1 VSVDKRIGGPVGR
14 SSGNST
20 ARSILAGI
28 LIGVGVAGFL
38 DETVFHQL
46 LHWHHFYDKG
56 SATAGLVSDG
66 FFHAGSW
73 ICLVVGFFLMTD
85 MQRRHVTVPK
95 RVAAGVLLGWGGF
108 QVYDGLFQ
116 HKVLGLH
123 QIRYH
128 VDLLPYDLVWNIAGG
143 ISFLIGLLLLF
154 GQARSVAQRR
164 DEAPVEDGT

>member
-1 VSVDKRIGGPVGR
+1 MSTVPDQTAP
-14 SSGNST
+14 ST
-20 ARSILAGI
+20 APPKLIRRSVTSGVLMGI
-28 LIGVGVAGFL
+28 GVAGFI
-38 DETVFHQL
+38 DETVFHQI

-73 ICLVVGFFLMTD
+73 ISIVAGIFLFAD
-85 MQRRHVTVPK
+85 LQRRRATVPK
-95 RVAAGVLLGWGGF
+95 RLWAGALLGWGGF

-128 VDLLPYDLVWNIAGG
+128 VDLPPYDLVWNIAGG
-143 ISFLIGLLLLF
+143 IGILIGIFLLL
-154 GQARSVAQRR
+154 GTARSVAGRR
-164 DEAPVEDGT
+164 EPVSAGPRR

>member
-1 VSVDKRIGGPVGR
+1 MAATTGSADTTSLGRTGR
-14 SSGNST
+14 SITSGV
-20 ARSILAGI
+20 
-28 LIGVGVAGFL
+28 LIGVGVAGFI

-46 LHWHHFYDKG
+46 LHWHHFYDR
-56 SATAGLVSDG
+56 STPTVGLVSDG

-73 ICLVVGFFLMTD
+73 LCVVAGLFLFAD
-85 MQRRHVTVPK
+85 LHRRRVTVPK
-95 RVAAGVLLGWGGF
+95 RVWAGALLGWGGF

-143 ISFLIGLLLLF
+143 IGVLLGVVLLF
-154 GQARSVAQRR
+154 GPARVIHDRGHR
-164 DEAPVEDGT
+164 HRAPVS